1 MSILRVRD
9 AQGNVVD
16 IPALVGPQGP
26 PGPAGGV
33 GADGKPGADGYTP
46 VKYKDYFTEDD
57 KAEMVSAVI
66 AELPVYNGEVVAV

>member
-33 GADGKPGADGYTP
+33 GADGKTP
-46 VKYKDYFTEDD
+46 VKGEDYFTEAD
-57 KAEMVSAVI
+57 KSEMVSAVI
-66 AELPVYNGEVVAV
+66 SALPKYNGEVVTV